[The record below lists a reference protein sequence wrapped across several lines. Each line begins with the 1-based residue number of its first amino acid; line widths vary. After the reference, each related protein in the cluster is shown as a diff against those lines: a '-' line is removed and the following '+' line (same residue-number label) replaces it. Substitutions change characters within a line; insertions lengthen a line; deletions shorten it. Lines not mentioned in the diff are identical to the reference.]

1 MNKFAQII
9 AAAAAVAAA
18 SIPSAYAAQSNDSFD
33 VKVKVNAVCK
43 IAVADIAFSDD
54 DEIDGTET
62 ASGTAKVRC
71 SKGVSYTLSFSST
84 TAATTTTGN
93 MTGAVSA
100 ETIGYDLELASS
112 GGTGTGVGT
121 AFEQSHTINAGLDV
135 ADVTPD
141 NYSASRTLYVN
152 Y

>member
-9 AAAAAVAAA
+9 AAAAVAAA
-18 SIPSAYAAQSNDSFD
+18 SIPSAYAAQTSGDFN

-43 IAVADIAFSDD
+43 ISVADIAFSDD

-62 ASGTAKVRC
+62 ATGAAKVRC
-71 SKGVSYTLSFSST
+71 SKGVTYDLSFSAT

-112 GGTGTGVGT
+112 SGTGTGVGT
-121 AFEQSHTINAGLDV
+121 AFEQSHTINAGLDA

-141 NYSASRTLYVN
+141 NYSASRTIYVN